1 MGAQINGQKVLLVP
15 KKKPDH
21 PVHTSLSGQ
30 VQPGQVRLS
39 SVQSEVRLATL
50 QTARSRNVLIQT
62 AGQTNARVITTLAP
76 PASPLLTSLKQNCLT
91 EIDPNTVQNTNTGS
105 AENPPESNKTNIL
118 EQAMHEVFP
127 SDIDFTD
134 QSEETF
140 PDPDGS
146 PQAGDD
152 LYNPMRSPLKNRNK
166 ILCEVLGIDS

>member
-1 MGAQINGQKVLLVP
+1 MGTFIICRCCSSL

-30 VQPGQVRLS
+30 VQSGQVRLS

-91 EIDPNTVQNTNTGS
+91 EIDPNTGRQIKFMSFIGLCSTVICP
-105 AENPPESNKTNIL
+105 EN
-118 EQAMHEVFP
+118 VV
-127 SDIDFTD
+127 
-134 QSEETF
+134 
-140 PDPDGS
+140 
-146 PQAGDD
+146 
-152 LYNPMRSPLKNRNK
+152 LYF
-166 ILCEVLGIDS
+166 VL